1 MYAVTLGGQA
11 GAGAPEIGSMLSKTL
26 DARYVELL
34 ALRRLSRQLG
44 ASVRAVTK
52 KELAFASKKDRFV
65 QKLEL
70 VFSQFGWYGA
80 DFSMGMPPYPLLEEE
95 GAPGR
100 LKELPGQI
108 SDKQYIQGIYD
119 VAKTFVEDDQD
130 LVLVKRAGCI
140 TIDHPQVFHIG
151 LFAPKDFRVAR
162 MANRLQVGAGEAD
175 EIVTGLEH
183 ARSAWFAK
191 IADAD
196 PMDRSLY
203 SDVFELGSD
212 TTDDYVASAVSSEI
226 ERHRPA
232 VPDDSYDSL
241 YTLLNPRP

>member
-1 MYAVTLGGQA
+1 MYAVTIGGQA
-11 GAGAPEIGSMLSKTL
+11 GAGAPEIGDMLSKSL
-26 DARYVELL
+26 GARYVELL

-44 ASVRAVTK
+44 ATARAVTK

-80 DFSMGMPPYPLLEEE
+80 DFSMGMPPSSVFIEET
-95 GAPGR
+95 GRR
-100 LKELPGQI
+100 LKELPGEI
-108 SDKQYIQGIYD
+108 SDSQYVSGLYG
-119 VAKTFVEDDQD
+119 VARQFVEDDQD
-130 LVLVKRAGCI
+130 LVLVKRAGCL

-162 MANRLQVGAGEAD
+162 VADRLKVGVGEAD

-196 PMDRSLY
+196 PMDKSLY
-203 SDVFELGSD
+203 SEVFDFSD
-212 TTDDYVASAVSSEI
+212 GLTDDKVAGVVAEEVSKLK
-226 ERHRPA
+226 PA
-232 VPDDSYDSL
+232 LPDDAYSSL
-241 YTLLNPRP
+241 YDLLNSKSR